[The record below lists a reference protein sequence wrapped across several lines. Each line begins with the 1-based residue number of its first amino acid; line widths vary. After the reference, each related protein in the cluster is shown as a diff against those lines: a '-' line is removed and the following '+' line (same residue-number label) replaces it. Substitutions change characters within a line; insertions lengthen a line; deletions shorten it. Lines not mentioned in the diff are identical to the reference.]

1 MAFREKIAWVTLAAL
16 CLAYGAYFV
25 VLGPSVAFGEN
36 NLVDVIWSFGPVA
49 VAHAL
54 ITIIGSIAIA
64 VTAPRDAKRPAD
76 ERDQEISR
84 RSNAIGYYGLLVGL
98 IFVGVIMPFSEPPF
112 KIINV
117 ALAVLVLVEVLRH
130 ASTLISYRRGW
141 NG

>member
-1 MAFREKIAWVTLAAL
+1 MAFREKIAWVMLAAL
-16 CLAYGAYFV
+16 CIAYGAYFL

-36 NLVDVIWSFGPVA
+36 NLVDVVWSFGPVA

-64 VTAPRDAKRPAD
+64 VTVPRDAKRPAD
-76 ERDQEISR
+76 ERDRAISQ
-84 RSNAIGYYGLLVGL
+84 RSNAIGYYALLVGL

-112 KIINV
+112 KIINM
-117 ALAVLVLVEVLRH
+117 ALAVLVLVEILRYGT
-130 ASTLISYRRGW
+130 TLVSYRRGW